1 MAKASKPRAVVL
13 LSGGL
18 DSSTAAVCAK
28 RDGFDVVALTV
39 VYGQRHEREL
49 DSALDVADAI
59 GVLEHLVLKVPL
71 DAIGA
76 SALTD
81 RNIKVP
87 RGRRTSQMAKG
98 IPVTY
103 VPARNTVLLSLAA
116 SLAEARGASAIY
128 IGANAIDYSG
138 YPDCRPEYL
147 RAFERALARGTKAG
161 VEGRPIRIRAPL
173 LRKTKA
179 DIVRLAFRLKV
190 PIELTWSCY
199 LGESVA
205 CGTCDSCLL
214 RLKGFREAG
223 KTDPVPYRERS
234 ARR

>member
-1 MAKASKPRAVVL
+1 ML

-39 VYGQRHEREL
+39 VYGQLHEREL

-59 GVLEHLVLKVPL
+59 GVAEHLVIKVPL
-71 DAIGA
+71 DAFGG

-81 RNIKVP
+81 KRIKVP
-87 RGRRTSQMAKG
+87 RGRKVSRMAKG

-103 VPARNTVLLSLAA
+103 VPARNTVLLALAA
-116 SLAEARGASAIY
+116 SLAESRGARAIY

-161 VEGRPIRIRAPL
+161 VEGRPIHIRAPL
-173 LRKTKA
+173 IRKSKA
-179 DIVRLAFRLKV
+179 DIVRLALRLKV
-190 PIELTWSCY
+190 PVELTWSCY
-199 LGESVA
+199 LGGAVA
-205 CGTCDSCLL
+205 CGSCDSCIL
-214 RLKGFREAG
+214 RLKGFDEAR
-223 KTDPVPYRERS
+223 KTDPIPYRASS
-234 ARR
+234 APKRRR